1 MRLGAQ
7 RPGQETGTQ
16 EQSIAEGIMRV
27 RMDWDWVKGYPI
39 FVYTT
44 FLDNKK
50 FHVKLVKG
58 EYGDQNAGYVGPRAP
73 AWHQYIQTGL
83 ASKNEVVSLALKIA
97 SRIIKK
103 ERVDKCNSVNLKESP
118 KQSSSVAETH

>member
-1 MRLGAQ
+1 MR
-7 RPGQETGTQ
+7 
-16 EQSIAEGIMRV
+16 I

-58 EYGDQNAGYVGPRAP
+58 KYGDQNAGYVGPRAP

-83 ASKNEVVSLALKIA
+83 ASKDEVVSLALKIA